1 MRAKLKK
8 AEEAA
13 ATIRELERRCKI
25 YEETIKSKNPN
36 SVAMLIQASK
46 NAQPMTEEE
55 EQSKKQ
61 LNFRIKQLEGE
72 IDEKDKDFERRLRA
86 LRQEQE
92 RMRQVYEDR
101 AANPAEAAKVN
112 DLEKELQR
120 TKDYY
125 HKRIRELEDK
135 YKFRVNIGVQ
145 EAVDKPK
152 SKKED
157 TKDKKPSPKEAPDSA
172 KQDSAK
178 LNDKINE
185 LLKEKQDLH
194 RQLTEAQ
201 HAA

>member
-1 MRAKLKK
+1 
-8 AEEAA
+8 
-13 ATIRELERRCKI
+13 
-25 YEETIKSKNPN
+25 
-36 SVAMLIQASK
+36 
-46 NAQPMTEEE
+46 MTEEE

-152 SKKED
+152 GKKED
-157 TKDKKPSPKEAPDSA
+157 AKDKKPSPKDAPDSA

-178 LNDKINE
+178 LNDKINQ

-194 RQLTEAQ
+194 R
-201 HAA
+201 